1 MNRPS
6 NARRT
11 LLALAIALPAPLLV
25 ACPKK
30 ENPVVV
36 DAGPPPPPPMEA
48 AVVDLT
54 PIVEDA
60 GPDVVEA
67 SAPRYG
73 GTPTN
78 TMSARIKQCCNAIR
92 AQAKALG
99 SSPEGN
105 MILAAAASCDG
116 LAAQAAATNNA
127 PEFTAVKSLMQGKP
141 LPAVCQ
147 GL

>member
-1 MNRPS
+1 MNRLS
-6 NARRT
+6 AGRI
-11 LLALAIALPAPLLV
+11 LLAFSIAAAAPLLA

-30 ENPVVV
+30 DQPAVV
-36 DAGPPPPPPMEA
+36 DAGPPPPPPVEA

-60 GPDVVEA
+60 GPDVYEA
-67 SAPRYG
+67 SAPKWTG
-73 GTPTN
+73 PAPNPMVT
-78 TMSARIKQCCNAIR
+78 RIKQCCAAIR

-99 SSPEGN
+99 ASPEAN
-105 MILAAAASCDG
+105 MINTAAASCDA
-116 LAAQAAATNNA
+116 LAAQAAASGNA

-141 LPAVCQ
+141 LPAVCA